1 LWKKIRL
8 YRGGILVRASA
19 PAKINLSLKV
29 TGRRDDGYHF
39 IHTVMQAVSVRET
52 VELKKNGKS
61 GIDLSM
67 TGAKLSPD
75 VTNIAYRAADAF
87 FEYTGIKAF
96 GIDIKIHKTVPIG
109 AGLAGG
115 SADAAAVLAGLN
127 ALTDARLPVS
137 ELCKIGAQVGADVPF
152 CILGGTALATGVGTD
167 LTVLPPI
174 PDCFFV
180 IAKPE
185 ESISTAEAYRLID
198 SADSMPDPA
207 VSIEDAVKAGDILM
221 VARGLSNDFETVTNL
236 PGVGDIKRIMEQNK
250 ALGCRMTGSG
260 SAVFAIFSD
269 RDTAERCKTA
279 LQSGYKDV
287 FLCLPD
293 REGARVEQEN
303 Y

>member
-1 LWKKIRL
+1 M
-8 YRGGILVRASA
+8 VRASA

-127 ALTDARLPVS
+127 ALADARLPVS

-152 CILGGTALATGVGTD
+152 CISGDGAGNR
-167 LTVLPPI
+167 
-174 PDCFFV
+174 CRYR
-180 IAKPE
+180 PE
-185 ESISTAEAYRLID
+185 RPSAHTRLLFCYR
-198 SADSMPDPA
+198 
-207 VSIEDAVKAGDILM
+207 K
-221 VARGLSNDFETVTNL
+221 ARGEHIDRRGIPPYRQRGQHAG
-236 PGVGDIKRIMEQNK
+236 PGRFNR
-250 ALGCRMTGSG
+250 GCR
-260 SAVFAIFSD
+260 
-269 RDTAERCKTA
+269 
-279 LQSGYKDV
+279 
-287 FLCLPD
+287 
-293 REGARVEQEN
+293 
-303 Y
+303 

>member
-1 LWKKIRL
+1 M
-8 YRGGILVRASA
+8 VRASA

-127 ALTDARLPVS
+127 ALADARLPVS

-152 CILGGTALATGVGTD
+152 CILGGTALATGV
-167 LTVLPPI
+167 I
-174 PDCFFV
+174 P
-180 IAKPE
+180 
-185 ESISTAEAYRLID
+185 T
-198 SADSMPDPA
+198 
-207 VSIEDAVKAGDILM
+207 
-221 VARGLSNDFETVTNL
+221 
-236 PGVGDIKRIMEQNK
+236 
-250 ALGCRMTGSG
+250 
-260 SAVFAIFSD
+260 
-269 RDTAERCKTA
+269 
-279 LQSGYKDV
+279 
-287 FLCLPD
+287 
-293 REGARVEQEN
+293 
-303 Y
+303 